1 MLVVQSKTYETPL
14 LRMELI
20 STECGFAASDVKT
33 YSATIDD
40 AAESDFG
47 TF

>member
-14 LRMELI
+14 LLVEQI
-20 STECGFAASDVKT
+20 STECGFAASEVKT
-33 YSATIDD
+33 LGATIND
-40 AAESDFG
+40 AEESDYG

>member
-1 MLVVQSKTYETPL
+1 MLVLQSKTYETPL

-20 STECGFAASDVKT
+20 STECGFAASEVKT
-33 YSATIDD
+33 HGAMIDD
-40 AAESDFG
+40 AEESDYG

>member
-14 LRMELI
+14 LRMEQI
-20 STECGFAASDVKT
+20 STECGFAASEVKT
-33 YSATIDD
+33 QGAMISD
-40 AAESDFG
+40 AEESDYG